1 MAYQISI
8 GNDSRQFLNACFHD
22 DLEDAMEAFN
32 ELINKRGWAE
42 ADLVVALTDTRS
54 GKKLAQYGLQDF
66 NYNQA

>member
-8 GNDSRQFLNACFHD
+8 GNDSRQFRNACFHD

-32 ELINKRGWAE
+32 ELINQRGWAE